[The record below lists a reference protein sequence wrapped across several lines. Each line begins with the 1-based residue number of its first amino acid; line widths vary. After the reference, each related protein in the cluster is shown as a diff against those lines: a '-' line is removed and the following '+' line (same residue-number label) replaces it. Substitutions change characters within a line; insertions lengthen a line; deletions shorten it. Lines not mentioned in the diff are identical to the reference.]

1 MKPSS
6 STSAIYLITG
16 PMAAG
21 KSTVARLLA
30 ERFERGVYLEGDFFR
45 RSIVSGRVEMTPD
58 ASAEAVEQ
66 LRLRYR
72 LAAAAADAYFDAG
85 FTVALE
91 DVVAGGLLGEYRTMI
106 GSRPCHVI
114 VLMPSLEAIA
124 AREAGRQQKGYT
136 AWTVEELYEGFAAT
150 TPRVGLWLDTSDQTA
165 EETVDEI
172 LARTPSVT
180 HPVTL
185 SDYDV
190 QWPVL
195 FRQIAEPVRHAL
207 GEIVV
212 AVEHVGSTAVP
223 GLAAKPVI
231 DVDVV
236 VRSAEDVPAATERL
250 RELGYV
256 YQGDKGIP
264 DGTRSC
270 GRRTP
275 RDTTST
281 SSSRAASL
289 TSTTSASATTSGPTR
304 KSRASTPSSNAPSP
318 SNTERPRELHR
329 GEGRVHLPRSCGRD
343 VGHGAPDELARR
355 GPVGAIQAV
364 RAYAGASACARRRAT

>member
-1 MKPSS
+1 MGNAEASATRRGLVGPGGLQPDNDRIAYQMKPSS
-6 STSAIYLITG
+6 STSATYLITG

-45 RSIVSGRVEMTPD
+45 RSIVSGRVEMTTD

-106 GSRPCHVI
+106 RSRPCHVI

-136 AWTVEELYEGFAAT
+136 AWALEELYEGFAAT

-165 EETVDEI
+165 EETVDVI
-172 LARTPSVT
+172 LTRTPSVNQ
-180 HPVTL
+180 PIIVR
-185 SDYDV
+185 DYDAE
-190 QWPVL
+190 WPVL
-195 FRQIAEPVRHAL
+195 FRQIAEPVRRAL
-207 GEIVV
+207 GEIV
-212 AVEHVGSTAVP
+212 ASVEHVGSTAVP

-236 VRSAEDVPAATERL
+236 VRSAENVPAAIERL
-250 RELGYV
+250 RKLGYV

-264 DGTRSC
+264 
-270 GRRTP
+270 GRDAFMWP
-275 RDTTST
+275 
-281 SSSRAASL
+281 
-289 TSTTSASATTSGPTR
+289 PH
-304 KSRASTPSSNAPSP
+304 APS
-318 SNTERPRELHR
+318 H
-329 GEGRVHLPRSCGRD
+329 HL
-343 VGHGAPDELARR
+343 
-355 GPVGAIQAV
+355 
-364 RAYAGASACARRRAT
+364 